1 MKLHKKNLKI
11 KQMDKTYIGIVTL
24 MFLVV
29 YVPIILMKKAYIYID
44 IGADTY
50 CSYWPNIAYIKGLL
64 HEGLKTW
71 DMNLGLGAST
81 ITYISSILC
90 DPFDWPAFLFPS
102 EKIYMGIYIGLVLKN
117 VCVACYAY
125 KYIGKKQIEGYPRII
140 SSIMIVFSGWFVGW
154 GQHYTFATIYV

>member
-1 MKLHKKNLKI
+1 
-11 KQMDKTYIGIVTL
+11 
-24 MFLVV
+24 
-29 YVPIILMKKAYIYID
+29 
-44 IGADTY
+44 
-50 CSYWPNIAYIKGLL
+50 
-64 HEGLKTW
+64 
-71 DMNLGLGAST
+71 MNLGLGAST

-154 GQHYTFATIYV
+154 GQHYTFATIYVYFIMMLYYLEIWMQEKNI

>member
-64 HEGLKTW
+64 HEEFRFRC
-71 DMNLGLGAST
+71 
-81 ITYISSILC
+81 IYYYI
-90 DPFDWPAFLFPS
+90 
-102 EKIYMGIYIGLVLKN
+102 
-117 VCVACYAY
+117 Y
-125 KYIGKKQIEGYPRII
+125 KQYF
-140 SSIMIVFSGWFVGW
+140 M
-154 GQHYTFATIYV
+154 